1 MMDVAMKPMPPS
13 RQVRIGEVLHDAWA
27 FDPKTWHGNQM
38 GVAEDLTPAVALLF
52 DLLEERR
59 IDYALV
65 GGLAVLHYLE
75 GRNTKDIDLIMAPAG
90 LDALPEIVVK
100 SRHRT
105 FVNTRFAGVRL
116 DLLLTTDPLFAMV
129 LRAYTSIERVDDR
142 PIPCATVEGLL
153 LLKLYSLPSLYRQ
166 GDFVRVGLYENDV
179 ATLLHAYK
187 PSLDPLL
194 LELGRHLSTTDL
206 ASVQAVLPDL
216 QRRFRSLRP
225 DQVSEDSPPY
235 PEPLDGPVGLEP
247 GE

>member
-1 MMDVAMKPMPPS
+1 
-13 RQVRIGEVLHDAWA
+13 VRIGEVLHDAWA
-27 FDPKTWHGNQM
+27 FDPKLWRGDQM

-59 IDYALV
+59 IEYALV

-75 GRNTKDIDLIMAPAG
+75 GRNTKDIDLLMAPAG
-90 LDALPEIVVK
+90 LDALPEIVVE

-116 DLLLTTDPLFAMV
+116 DLLLTTDSLFAKV

-179 ATLLHAYK
+179 ATLLHAYR
-187 PSLDPLL
+187 PALDSVL
-194 LELGRHLSTTDL
+194 LELGKHLSAADL
-206 ASVQAVLPDL
+206 AAVKEVLPDL

-225 DQVSEDSPPY
+225 DQISEDPPPY
-235 PEPLDGPVGLEP
+235 LDPSDPPAGLA
-247 GE
+247 GSSTRDSTD

>member
-1 MMDVAMKPMPPS
+1 
-13 RQVRIGEVLHDAWA
+13 
-27 FDPKTWHGNQM
+27 M

-52 DLLEERR
+52 DLLEERHVE
-59 IDYALV
+59 YALV
-65 GGLAVLHYLE
+65 GGLAVLHYLP

-116 DLLLTTDPLFAMV
+116 DLLLTTDPLFAKV
-129 LRAYTSIERVDDR
+129 LRHYTSIEHVDDR

-153 LLKLYSLPSLYRQ
+153 VLKLYSLPSLYRE

-179 ATLLHAYK
+179 ATLLHAYR
-187 PSLDPLL
+187 PSLDPIL
-194 LELGRHLSTTDL
+194 LELGKHLSATDL
-206 ASVQAVLPDL
+206 AAVKAVLPDL
-216 QRRFRSLRP
+216 QRRFRFLRA
-225 DQVSEDSPPY
+225 DQVSEGAFPY
-235 PEPLDGPVGLEP
+235 PELFDKPVDLEP